1 MLLHNF
7 RTRLAAEM
15 RYIDN
20 DIRDFQAP
28 APGKKER
35 RTSKVKKADAV
46 ENDRVH
52 AALRLSLQRIL
63 RENPPQEGAK
73 SRDFSIYTGQ
83 CSADTHEALDTRA
96 ALLGRKGIVCCESLR
111 ASLLFWM
118 RGILKIMR
126 AWGSCCSFAA

>member
-1 MLLHNF
+1 
-7 RTRLAAEM
+7 M

-20 DIRDFQAP
+20 EIRDFQAP

-63 RENPPQEGAK
+63 REIPPPEGAK
-73 SRDFSIYTGQ
+73 SRDFSIYTGGVAGSA
-83 CSADTHEALDTRA
+83 CSLEHPSC
-96 ALLGRKGIVCCESLR
+96 LLREGDRLLPSAR
-111 ASLLFWM
+111 AS
-118 RGILKIMR
+118 
-126 AWGSCCSFAA
+126 FAL

>member
-1 MLLHNF
+1 MLEHVQLNCCSTHTPPTSPPSLPNLQ
-7 RTRLAAEM
+7 TCAAGEM

-63 RENPPQEGAK
+63 RETPPPEGAK
-73 SRDFSIYTGQ
+73 SRDFSIYTGR
-83 CSADTHEALDTRA
+83 CRH
-96 ALLGRKGIVCCESLR
+96 
-111 ASLLFWM
+111 
-118 RGILKIMR
+118 
-126 AWGSCCSFAA
+126 

>member
-1 MLLHNF
+1 MEIWPARGDSNLLEHVQLNCCCSTNTHTTLPPPARF
-7 RTRLAAEM
+7 RNLHSGDM

-63 RENPPQEGAK
+63 RETPPPEGAK
-73 SRDFSIYTGQ
+73 SRDFSIYTGG
-83 CSADTHEALDTRA
+83 CRHAC
-96 ALLGRKGIVCCESLR
+96 VYV
-111 ASLLFWM
+111 
-118 RGILKIMR
+118 
-126 AWGSCCSFAA
+126 